1 MHPIFTF
8 PSLYYHPQTIFPSLP
23 LSLPSCGG
31 FISSSFETHYS
42 QIKSPKAGK
51 EMPIEMPKGLPFSVD
66 TWSLCSKRKRHHF
79 LTHAHKDHSSG
90 ICTHFSFPIYS
101 TLLTKTLLFQHYP
114 QVCLFYLPV
123 FAMILSMALFFIFY
137 FFLLGVILWLFCAA

>member
-1 MHPIFTF
+1 MFLKFFFKWCIR
-8 PSLYYHPQTIFPSLP
+8 SLP
-23 LSLPSCGG
+23 ITLSSEKGQNHFSLPPSLSLPSCGS
-31 FISSSFETHYS
+31 FISFSSETHYS

-90 ICTHFSFPIYS
+90 ISTHFSFPIYS
-101 TLLTKTLLFQHYP
+101 TLLTKTLLFEHYP
-114 QVCLFYLPV
+114 QVCLFYLTV
-123 FAMILSMALFFIFY
+123 FAMILSMAFFIFL
-137 FFLLGVILWLFCAA
+137 FFWV